1 MPHAKSCEVHAQC
14 GCCSQKPKS
23 KKAASMKSLGI
34 GSTAVY
40 LKRYALYGANSP
52 KSAAYRHTFYLPTP
66 PSGRWR
72 ESDRDPLTRFL
83 IYAASANVSS
93 RTSDNAFSK

>member
-1 MPHAKSCEVHAQC
+1 MPHAKSCEVHVRC
-14 GCCSQKPKS
+14 NCCSQKPKL

-40 LKRYALYGANSP
+40 LKRCGLYGANSP
-52 KSAAYRHTFYLPTP
+52 KSATYPRTLYSATP

-72 ESDRDPLTRFL
+72 ELDRDPLTRFL
-83 IYAASANVSS
+83 AYAVSANASS
-93 RTSDNAFSK
+93 PTSDNA